1 MKPLFVICS
10 LTLIACSRTPDPT
23 AAAKAAGTAA
33 ATPAPA
39 PTRFDAQPVST
50 SGTAANAP
58 AAPAGV
64 KSVSVREVTIPAG
77 TVLPIDLETPV
88 GSDISRPEQQVR
100 GRLRRAVTVHG
111 VQVLP
116 AGTEVLGNVTAARR
130 PGRVKG
136 RGYVALRFN
145 ELQVP
150 GEGRTHITTST
161 VARMAPATKG
171 KDAIE
176 ILAPAAGGAVL
187 GRVLGGKKA
196 AREGA
201 VIGGAAGTGYVLSTR
216 GKEVR
221 LGKGANLNVNLKAP
235 VSVRVR

>member
-1 MKPLFVICS
+1 MKRLFVICS
-10 LTLIACSRTPDPT
+10 LALVACSRTPDPT
-23 AAAKAAGTAA
+23 AAAKAADTGV
-33 ATPAPA
+33 ATPATA
-39 PTRFDAQPVST
+39 PRADVQPVST
-50 SGTAANAP
+50 SGTSGGSAP
-58 AAPAGV
+58 AATAV
-64 KSVSVREVTIPAG
+64 SKSATAREVTVPAG
-77 TVLPIDLETPV
+77 TVLPIDLETAV
-88 GSDISRPEQQVR
+88 GSDISRAEQPVR

-111 VQVLP
+111 MQVLP

-136 RGYVALRFN
+136 RGYIALRFN
-145 ELQVP
+145 ELEIP

-161 VARMAPATKG
+161 VSRMAPATKG

-216 GKEVR
+216 GKDVR
-221 LGKGANLNVNLKAP
+221 LGKGANLTVNLKAP
-235 VSVRVR
+235 VTVPVR